1 MGGSKAIYVSEKEV
15 SERTNIA
22 LQTLR
27 NWRSTGQG
35 LPYYKVGRKVL
46 YRLDETIQFIENHR
60 IEPREQ
66 GAI

>member
-1 MGGSKAIYVSEKEV
+1 MNNTSAVYVSEKEV
-15 SERTNIA
+15 SARTNIA

-46 YRLDETIQFIENHR
+46 YRLDETMQFIENHR
-60 IEPREQ
+60 IEPKW
-66 GAI
+66 